1 MCQALPVQMSSDDS
15 FVRLQLFLAQADQQ
29 LNSGPDVE
37 LKPELNTKSSYPLIF
52 RLYVQY
58 TVFIP
63 LLQQVGENRAA

>member
-29 LNSGPDVE
+29 LNYGPDVE